1 MQQRLIHP
9 TMIHC
14 HKYVL
19 NDVMKVPVSVND
31 MFATE
36 KATGREIILCKKN
49 AVERTEKTS
58 RKTN

>member
-1 MQQRLIHP
+1 
-9 TMIHC
+9 MIHC